1 MDNNHKYY
9 SNQTS
14 MVRWYYKIKDPSN
27 NIIKKK
33 LTDLSCSQSI
43 YFSFKNICLV
53 TNTKDDFCEIEY
65 LAWTHKDNL
74 VKLNKAP
81 NGEDFGIT
89 HYVNGSTS
97 VIPSPGYHLITNY
110 PDDISGYYYIFSLH
124 DPFY

>member
-43 YFSFKNICLV
+43 YFSFKNICWV

-74 VKLNKAP
+74 AKLNKAP
-81 NGEDFGIT
+81 NGEAFAIT
-89 HYVNGSTS
+89 HYVNAPTRA
-97 VIPSPGYHLITNY
+97 IPPPAYHSPPTHPPTPPAHHYL
-110 PDDISGYYYIFSLH
+110 PS
-124 DPFY
+124 